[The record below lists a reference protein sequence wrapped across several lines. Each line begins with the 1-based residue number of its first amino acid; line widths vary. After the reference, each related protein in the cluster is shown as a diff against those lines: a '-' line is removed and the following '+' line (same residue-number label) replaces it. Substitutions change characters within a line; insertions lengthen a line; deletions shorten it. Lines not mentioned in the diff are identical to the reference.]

1 MTNEAIRL
9 KNKKA
14 RLWKRYIITNNQYD
28 RGIYT
33 RTNNEL
39 RRMTRRL
46 RIDFEQNIALN
57 VKEKPKHFWKYAKS
71 RIKNK
76 QSIPTL
82 EKPDGSK
89 AITPKEKANSLN
101 QFFCSVFT
109 RERLNDIPE
118 LSEDFSGDI
127 LATTNITPEIVWKKL
142 VNLDPNKSPGPDKWH
157 PHFLR
162 ELADVICIPLSILF
176 NKSLTEGAHD
186 TWLKAT
192 ISAIYKKGQKIILGN
207 YRPVSLASVIYNKG
221 CNCISHGET

>member
-28 RGIYT
+28 RGMYA

-46 RIDFEQNIALN
+46 RIDFEQNIAMN
-57 VKEKPKHFWKYAKS
+57 VKEKPKDFWKYTKS
-71 RIKNK
+71 RIKHK

-101 QFFCSVFT
+101 QFFCRVFT

-127 LATTNITPEIVWKKL
+127 LATTNITPEIVLKKL
-142 VNLDPNKSPGPDKWH
+142 INLDPNKSPCPDKWH

-176 NKSLTEGAHD
+176 
-186 TWLKAT
+186 
-192 ISAIYKKGQKIILGN
+192 I
-207 YRPVSLASVIYNKG
+207 IYNM
-221 CNCISHGET
+221 